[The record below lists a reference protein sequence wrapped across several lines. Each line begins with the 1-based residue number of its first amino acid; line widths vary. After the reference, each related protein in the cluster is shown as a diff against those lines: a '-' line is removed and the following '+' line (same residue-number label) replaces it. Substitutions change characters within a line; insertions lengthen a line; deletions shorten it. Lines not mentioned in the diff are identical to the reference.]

1 MKHLQT
7 INEFYDRTI
16 GFRYSEPKEK
26 FKFISA
32 YAGELTKQ
40 DLSDILTH
48 YDVKFENI
56 EIIEKSEVIELEGD
70 MIELNGAIFFD
81 LYVYS
86 EKEIDSIV
94 NGLGKVLINEFD
106 VELVNPMVK
115 PFPVVRKS

>member
-7 INEFYDRTI
+7 INEFYERTI
-16 GFRYSEPKEK
+16 GFRYSEPQEK
-26 FKFISA
+26 FKFVSAFSGEINQSDISN
-32 YAGELTKQ
+32 
-40 DLSDILTH
+40 ILTH
-48 YDVKFENI
+48 YDVKHENVELI
-56 EIIEKSEVIELEGD
+56 AKSEVIELEGD